1 MDKKGS
7 PIFMKMKVQ
16 GRGFKRKTSLG
27 LVCGIAL
34 TGMFLGANGASADE
48 VKAPTDAKPVATA
61 TTETPKA
68 TTTEAPKQ
76 EVQAETKEAPKT
88 EEVKDQAGLDKKY
101 SDLKEQGKKFD
112 VELTEDKK
120 VTHKTVADASK
131 DLDEQGKK
139 VEELAKGRDEANAEL
154 QKVVKEAKALG
165 IDVKLDEKVMYDDLD
180 KAKEDIAKQVKELSA
195 LVTSVKE
202 GKARLD
208 KAVTTAQ
215 SVGVKFEGVKNID
228 LKEGNLEALAKEI
241 ADAEKTLNDVA
252 SQQKTVNAELNK
264 AIADAKAKGVNVTVE
279 GEVVVDAKD
288 AQKAL
293 AEAKAKI
300 AKALADAEAKNKTIR
315 ENNAKVNEANKN
327 AKAELVNGSTAN
339 KNADGTYTQT
349 LAVKNEKAGSKW
361 SGNVANTGSAEIVSV
376 KLVSPSGKETVF
388 ANAEIDSSKTLDEV
402 GEYKLVYT
410 FKAKDNNAGNISG
423 KLSVEGQAGQTGKA
437 TGNITFETKAP
448 ISTNTENQIE
458 PLTTVHVYDYSSSYA
473 GKVKDSLRL
482 SKKIIEANKNP
493 DSKHI
498 LQLYPDNY
506 GQTSYHASTKK
517 AVTDAT
523 GLSST
528 LLTKQEALEIID
540 NLLKINAPSEKDP
553 TYQNYG
559 QYFQGLANAMGAH
572 RYVKDSPNTS
582 NAGGNP
588 VSSLTGTITTTNEN
602 PGFEE
607 VVEELT
613 KPSDT
618 VSVIQ
623 YTDGWMDKGKPE
635 EMDRSFA
642 TWAKRRAKTFM
653 SVVNRN
659 QVTDNDTNSNR
670 SIEQMKELGHPN
682 IYDMTGKDKSVV
694 DAEVVKQFM
703 ETATE
708 RIKVSKGDVPT
719 VNITISGN
727 GVVVTKATLKG
738 ASNKEL
744 AISNGKVEFSE
755 KLVEGNYVLEYEVTG
770 NGTATA
776 VVKFDGKEVSKKSVE
791 VKSTA
796 GSKGSSNAKE
806 DKLQPSKLGSTT
818 NEVKPEAVKVAKITL
833 KAQKPQVA
841 KVEAK
846 AHEVSVSAKVHPVD
860 VEQKPV
866 VKQTAKVLPST
877 GSTASVALAMAGVG
891 MLSLAGASLKK
902 KKD

>member
-1 MDKKGS
+1 
-7 PIFMKMKVQ
+7 MKTKELKEQ
-16 GRGFKRKTSLG
+16 GRGFLRKKAGKLVSGIILG
-27 LVCGIAL
+27 TTVAL
-34 TGMFLGANGASADE
+34 AGQVASADE
-48 VKAPTDAKPVATA
+48 VKAPTDVKPVATA
-61 TTETPKA
+61 TTEETPKA
-68 TTTEAPKQ
+68 TGTEAPKQ
-76 EVQAETKEAPKT
+76 EVQSETNEVPKT

-101 SDLKEQGKKFD
+101 SDLKEKGKDLD
-112 VELTEDKK
+112 VELKEDKK

-154 QKVVKEAKALG
+154 QKVVKEAQALG
-165 IDVKLDEKVMYDDLD
+165 IDVKFDDKVMYDDLD
-180 KAKEDIAKQVKELSA
+180 KAKEDIAKQVQELSA
-195 LVTSVKE
+195 LVSSVKE
-202 GKARLD
+202 VQTRLS
-208 KAVTTAQ
+208 KAVETAQ
-215 SVGVKFEGVKNID
+215 SAGVKFEGVKNID
-228 LKEGNLEALAKEI
+228 LKEGDLEAFAKEV
-241 ADAEKTLNDVA
+241 ADAEKTLNEVA
-252 SQQKTVNAELNK
+252 SQQKTVSAELNK
-264 AIADAKAKGVNVTVE
+264 AIADAKAKGVDVTVV
-279 GEVVVDAKD
+279 GEIVVEPKD

-293 AEAKAKI
+293 ADAKAKI
-300 AKALADAEAKNKTIR
+300 AKALDDAEAKNKTIR
-315 ENNAKVNEANKN
+315 QNNAKIIEANKN
-327 AKAELVNGSTAN
+327 AKAELVNGSTAT

-448 ISTNTENQIE
+448 ISTNTTNEID
-458 PLTTVHVYDYSSSYA
+458 PLTTDHVYDYSSSNA
-473 GKVKDSLRL
+473 GKVKESLLL

-493 DSKHI
+493 NSRHI
-498 LQLYPDNY
+498 IQLYADNY
-506 GQTSYHASTKK
+506 GQTSYHAWTKSK
-517 AVTDAT
+517 LTDT
-523 GLSST
+523 QGISSK

-540 NLLKINAPSEKDP
+540 NLLKINAPSEKNP

-559 QYFQGLANAMGAH
+559 EYFQGLANAMGAH
-572 RYVKDSPNTS
+572 RYLDESQNAVVPFESIVDSLVKPT
-582 NAGGNP
+582 
-588 VSSLTGTITTTNEN
+588 
-602 PGFEE
+602 
-607 VVEELT
+607 
-613 KPSDT
+613 DT

-635 EMDRSFA
+635 EMDKSFA
-642 TWAKRRAKTFM
+642 EWAKRRAKTFM
-653 SVVNRN
+653 SVINRN
-659 QVTDNDTNSNR
+659 QVTDNDTNSMR

-682 IYDMTGKDKSVV
+682 IYDMTGKDKSIV

-833 KAQKPQVA
+833 KSQKTQVG

-846 AHEVSVSAKVHPVD
+846 AHAVGVSTKVHPVD

-866 VKQTAKVLPST
+866 VKQAANILPKT
-877 GSTASVALAMAGVG
+877 GSRTSVVLVMAGMGTMVA
-891 MLSLAGASLKK
+891 AGASLKK
-902 KKD
+902 EKRLI

>member
-1 MDKKGS
+1 
-7 PIFMKMKVQ
+7 MKMKEQ
-16 GRGFKRKTSLG
+16 GRGFLRKRAGKLVSGIILG
-27 LVCGIAL
+27 TTVAL
-34 TGMFLGANGASADE
+34 AGQVASADE

-68 TTTEAPKQ
+68 TNTEEPKQ

-101 SDLKEQGKKFD
+101 SDLKEKGKELD
-112 VELTEDKK
+112 VELKEDKK

-154 QKVVKEAKALG
+154 QKVVKEAQALG
-165 IDVKLDEKVMYDDLD
+165 IDVKFDDKVMYDDLD
-180 KAKEDIAKQVKELSA
+180 KAKEDITKQVQELSA
-195 LVTSVKE
+195 LVSSVKE
-202 GKARLD
+202 VQTRLS
-208 KAVTTAQ
+208 KAVETAQ
-215 SVGVKFEGVKNID
+215 SAGVKFEGVKNID
-228 LKEGNLEALAKEI
+228 LFAKEV
-241 ADAEKTLNDVA
+241 ADAEKTLNEVA
-252 SQQKTVNAELNK
+252 SQQKTVSAELNK
-264 AIADAKAKGVNVTVE
+264 AIADAKAKGVDVTVV
-279 GEVVVDAKD
+279 GEIVVEPKD

-293 AEAKAKI
+293 ADAKAKI
-300 AKALADAEAKNKTIR
+300 AKALDDAEAKNKTIR
-315 ENNAKVNEANKN
+315 QNNAKVIEANKN
-327 AKAELVNGSTAN
+327 AKAELVNGSTAT

-448 ISTNTENQIE
+448 ISTNTTNEID
-458 PLTTVHVYDYSSSYA
+458 PLTTDHVYDYSSSNA
-473 GKVKDSLRL
+473 GKVKESLLL

-493 DSKHI
+493 NSRHI
-498 LQLYPDNY
+498 IQLYADNY
-506 GQTSYHASTKK
+506 GQTSYHAWTKSK
-517 AVTDAT
+517 LTAT
-523 GLSST
+523 QGISSK

-540 NLLKINAPSEKDP
+540 NLLKINAPSEKNP

-559 QYFQGLANAMGAH
+559 EYFQGLANAMGAH
-572 RYVKDSPNTS
+572 RYLDESQNAVVPFESIVDSLVKPT
-582 NAGGNP
+582 
-588 VSSLTGTITTTNEN
+588 
-602 PGFEE
+602 
-607 VVEELT
+607 
-613 KPSDT
+613 DT

-635 EMDRSFA
+635 EMDKSFA
-642 TWAKRRAKTFM
+642 EWAKRRAKTFM
-653 SVVNRN
+653 SVINRN
-659 QVTDNDTNSNR
+659 QVTDNDTNSMR

-682 IYDMTGKDKSVV
+682 IYDMTGKDKSIV

-833 KAQKPQVA
+833 KSQKTQVG

-846 AHEVSVSAKVHPVD
+846 AHAVGVSTKVHPVD

-866 VKQTAKVLPST
+866 VKQAANILPKT
-877 GSTASVALAMAGVG
+877 GSRTSAVLVMAGMGTMVA
-891 MLSLAGASLKK
+891 AGASLKK